1 MTCSTSHRNG
11 LSASTIKATALATTC
26 LVHWTSD
33 LTTKWSDGTSMC
45 VFVKYFMKILKVL
58 QLFIKNFMV
67 NGKYFT
73 SLITLPKKIKKYF
86 FKNNLL

>member
-1 MTCSTSHRNG
+1 
-11 LSASTIKATALATTC
+11 
-26 LVHWTSD
+26 
-33 LTTKWSDGTSMC
+33 
-45 VFVKYFMKILKVL
+45 MKILKVL
-58 QLFIKNFMV
+58 QLFIKNFTV

>member
-1 MTCSTSHRNG
+1 MTCSTGHRNR
-11 LSASTIKATALATTC
+11 LLASTIGATALATSC

-33 LTTKWSDGTSMC
+33 LATKWSDGILLC

-58 QLFIKNFMV
+58 QLFMKDFTV

-73 SLITLPKKIKKYF
+73 SLMTLPTKRNKIK
-86 FKNNLL
+86 